1 MESEDKDSNN
11 AKHIKRI
18 YRERQIYWVKKQ
30 EMSGDIQKLQKVKI
44 KKKKVQN
51 LKLQYLK

>member
-30 EMSGDIQKLQKVKI
+30 ETAKSKN
-44 KKKKVQN
+44 KKDLE
-51 LKLQYLK
+51 LKNTI